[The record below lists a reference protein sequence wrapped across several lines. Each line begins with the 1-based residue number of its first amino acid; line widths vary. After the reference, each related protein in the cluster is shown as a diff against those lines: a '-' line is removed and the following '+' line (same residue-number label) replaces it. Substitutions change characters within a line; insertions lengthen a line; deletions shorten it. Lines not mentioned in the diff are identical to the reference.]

1 MWQSHTFGPAS
12 LTGLIPESPANHAA
26 AGINHLALASCAH
39 FGAQV
44 TGELM

>member
-26 AGINHLALASCAH
+26 TEPTI
-39 FGAQV
+39 
-44 TGELM
+44 